1 MDKRVP
7 PPLPPKGNGDT
18 EGGKQQNL
26 PSAPKN
32 PVLQADPTRPAPQQP
47 SEGLKAEVV
56 DIDYEVKKKSNPW
69 LWIVPGIIILLL
81 AGGGVYAYY
90 YIKDK
95 EEKQR
100 KELQA
105 EKEAAEAEEAARQ
118 KAIADSIAEVERIQ
132 AMNDSLRVNFRTPD
146 LDMLGLKGHV
156 KSIHTKVGYT
166 EGNYDV
172 LCMLL
177 NETTID
183 YDYDGSFSNLGG
195 NLNRYG
201 NSRPSIGRNSEG
213 KVNEVVYHNDY
224 NTDTYTFNWNGDY
237 LSSVKDS
244 SDGSVWNQTNSGGS
258 YSNPASSTFTYHD
271 SDNTYRV
278 SVSFTYSYSD
288 FDEYGN
294 WRKATVSATGTRI
307 YESEEWDEYYEVWNR
322 RTNRDDLN
330 YNYTIERF
338 INYHEYQS
346 VE

>member
-146 LDMLGLKGHV
+146 LDMLGLTGQV
-156 KSIHTKVGYT
+156 KSIHT
-166 EGNYDV
+166 
-172 LCMLL
+172 
-177 NETTID
+177 
-183 YDYDGSFSNLGG
+183 
-195 NLNRYG
+195 
-201 NSRPSIGRNSEG
+201 
-213 KVNEVVYHNDY
+213 
-224 NTDTYTFNWNGDY
+224 
-237 LSSVKDS
+237 
-244 SDGSVWNQTNSGGS
+244 
-258 YSNPASSTFTYHD
+258 
-271 SDNTYRV
+271 
-278 SVSFTYSYSD
+278 
-288 FDEYGN
+288 
-294 WRKATVSATGTRI
+294 
-307 YESEEWDEYYEVWNR
+307 
-322 RTNRDDLN
+322 
-330 YNYTIERF
+330 
-338 INYHEYQS
+338 
-346 VE
+346 